1 MFRFQE
7 DGKLVHITLW
17 SLVLALSLVGCTSVL
32 GRPVQPTPTESETP
46 TSPPLRILDDTE
58 WALTCLNGNSPVEG
72 SAITLAFYPESY
84 MQGDAGCNL
93 YGVDYLASGNRFQ
106 VPEIHRTRDTC
117 GASDIMQQEAAF
129 FEALAKVAAYR
140 ATEEHLEFDD
150 AQGRTILAFARVPPP
165 TTGSVLTGTKWVLTS
180 LRGQPLLPDTTISL
194 EFGEAW
200 YSGYTGCNNYGG
212 GPDSGKYT
220 ATDEG
225 TLKIIG
231 MAVTVQLCPTPAGVM
246 EQEQMYV
253 AAFASIATYR
263 LNEDCLEL
271 QDAPGETI
279 LVYARQPECAEPP
292 ADLAGTGWQ
301 LVSVD
306 GQEPMEG
313 SATTLAFLGDKW
325 LLEYSKCEA
334 YIKAYQTAGHELD
347 LVFEAWLGRTCQ
359 DEAIQGTVM
368 LNSPTQTCLSQ
379 GQLQITTVQ
388 GQVFVYDPRGRP
400 GRPRGPDLDA
410 AGCCRREAARGSAR
424 PRAGPEP
431 GAEGDRYHPH
441 PRRRHGAG
449 ISRLQCLRGSV
460 HPGRH
465 FPYLRRGRCHGEGL
479 PDSFRSQGTGATLPD
494 VVGGRDQLSY
504 PWPPTLADAGR
515 WASPGFLCEGLKP
528 WLDRADGGGIGGG
541 GGHVPTSGGEFN
553 VTVEIQAVFDIAE

>member
-58 WALTCLNGNSPVEG
+58 WALTFLNGNSPVEG

-271 QDAPGETI
+271 QDATGETI

-388 GQVFVYDPRGRP
+388 GQVFVYDPLTEADRAALEGPTWTLLAAVEERRP
-400 GRPRGPDLDA
+400 
-410 AGCCRREAARGSAR
+410 
-424 PRAGPEP
+424 
-431 GAEGDRYHPH
+431 
-441 PRRRHGAG
+441 
-449 ISRLQCLRGSV
+449 
-460 HPGRH
+460 
-465 FPYLRRGRCHGEGL
+465 EGL
-479 PDSFRSQGTGATLPD
+479 PVPVPDPNLVLKGTDITLTLEGGTAQGSAGCNAYGAAYTLDGTSLTFGEVAATEKDCLTPSGVREQEQRYLTWLED
-494 VVGGRDQLSY
+494 VTSYRIHGRQLWLMLGGGRVL
-504 PWPPTLADAGR
+504 
-515 WASPGFLCEGLKP
+515 
-528 WLDRADGGGIGGG
+528 
-541 GGHVPTSGGEFN
+541 
-553 VTVEIQAVFDIAE
+553 VFSVKA